1 MPRAGRRR
9 WTVMTRRRRPRSRP
23 TNPGRVRRFAPWLLG
38 GAAVMGVAWLATR
51 DVSILITIPVI
62 VAGLVWIGWVVVQLA
77 TSLTEP
83 RSSDEMDEG
92 ATFPADSPWRMTSN
106 PSHVIYRARA
116 GGQRTGGEPP
126 KPGDAK

>member
-1 MPRAGRRR
+1 
-9 WTVMTRRRRPRSRP
+9 MTRRRRPLRERP
-23 TNPGRVRRFAPWLLG
+23 SNHGLVRRYGPWLLG

-62 VAGLVWIGWVVVQLA
+62 VAGMVGIGWLVVQLA
-77 TSLTEP
+77 GSFTEP

-92 ATFPADSPWRMTSN
+92 VAFPADSPWRMTNN
-106 PSHVIYRARA
+106 PSHVIYRARD

-126 KPGDAK
+126 KPGEGE